1 MYISQDD
8 TQFGGTESLENSSPD
23 LQVCVFSSL
32 SNWFNSV
39 AATDKKKYW
48 PNWTTG
54 MPIMFINTQNIPKE
68 SQRCFILFFYELTW
82 EYTNICM

>member
-1 MYISQDD
+1 MYISQDY
-8 TQFGGTESLENSSPD
+8 TQFGGTESLENSLPD

-39 AATDKKKYW
+39 AATGKKKYW
-48 PNWTTG
+48 PNWTTS
-54 MPIMFINTQNIPKE
+54 MPIVFINTQNIPKE
-68 SQRCFILFFYELTW
+68 SQRHFILFFSELTW

>member
-1 MYISQDD
+1 MYISQDY

-39 AATDKKKYW
+39 AATDKKK
-48 PNWTTG
+48 
-54 MPIMFINTQNIPKE
+54 
-68 SQRCFILFFYELTW
+68 ILTKLDHWYAN
-82 EYTNICM
+82 YVY